1 MPTITL
7 KNTVYKNKLLLDFL
21 DQSASLS
28 PFHNGSSLDMIND
41 DIMRNRDLQL
51 EQRTILVNALAI
63 QYDSIGEKAPSGV
76 FKLEKKGV
84 YSVTTGHQLCF
95 MGGPQFFIHKI
106 ISTIKSCQLLKE
118 KYPFNDFVPIFWMA
132 TEDHDFQEISHTT
145 IFGKKFS
152 LEDTTDTVG
161 VGKLKSSVFQ
171 SLFEE
176 VKEFFKTDEKFSVL
190 EKLFEKAMSFD
201 SWSKTTR
208 YWVHHLFKDLG
219 LVILDA
225 DDKELKKSFKKII
238 EADINEQ
245 FVYRHVKDTNQ
256 KLSDL
261 HYKVQ
266 IDPRELN
273 LFYHDTSKRERIKL
287 EDDCFKITELNYEK
301 DDLLSIAESNIE
313 RFSPNVLLRPLY
325 QEYILPNLAYVGG
338 PSELAYWLQLKSTFD
353 YVDMPYPI
361 LVLRDHFAFMSE
373 KQLQQ
378 WTDNGFSTDQLLED
392 FDQLLKDMVKDEMNE
407 MGDFSPFY
415 QQLDEME
422 KALSNLV
429 TKQDQSLRGAV
440 GSSINSMKKA
450 LSNTEGKYKKS
461 IKRKNE
467 QKLNQLLKIQKQVI
481 QNNGLVERKE
491 SFISAY
497 LTFENLP
504 KLLLEHASP
513 GSGVL
518 TLLLY
523 KK

>member
-1 MPTITL
+1 MPTINL
-7 KNTVYKNKLLLDFL
+7 KNIVYKNKLLLDFL

-28 PFHNGSSLDMIND
+28 SFHNGSSLDMIND
-41 DIMRNRDLQL
+41 DIMRNRDLQV
-51 EQRTILVNALAI
+51 EQRKILVNALAT

-76 FKLEKKGV
+76 YKLEKKGV
-84 YSVTTGHQLCF
+84 YTVTTGHQLCF
-95 MGGPQFFIHKI
+95 MGGPQYFIHKI
-106 ISTIKSCQLLKE
+106 ISTIKSCQILKE

-152 LEDTTDTVG
+152 LDDTIDNLAVG
-161 VGKLKSSVFQ
+161 RLKSSVFQ

-176 VKEFFKTDEKFSVL
+176 VKEFFKTDKKFIFL

-201 SWSKTTR
+201 TWSKTTR
-208 YWVHHLFKDLG
+208 YWVHHLFKDYG

-245 FVYRHVKDTNQ
+245 FVYKHVKETNQ

-287 EDDCFKITELNYEK
+287 EDDCFKIAEVNYDQDSLLN
-301 DDLLSIAESNIE
+301 LVESDID

-325 QEYILPNLAYVGG
+325 QEHMLPNLAYVGG
-338 PSELAYWLQLKSTFD
+338 PSELAYWLQLKSSFD
-353 YVDMPYPI
+353 HVGIPYPI
-361 LVLRDHFAFMSE
+361 LMLRDHFAFLSE
-373 KQLQQ
+373 KQFQQ
-378 WTDNGFSTDQLLED
+378 WIDNGFVKEQLLDD
-392 FDQLLKDMVKDEMNE
+392 FDQLVKNMVKDEMNE
-407 MGDFSPFY
+407 TGDFNPFY

-450 LSNTEGKYKKS
+450 LASTEGKFKKS

-467 QKLNQLLKIQKQVI
+467 QKTNQLLKIQKQVI
-481 QNNGLVERKE
+481 QHNGLLERKE
-491 SFISAY
+491 SFISTF
-497 LTFENLP
+497 LTFENYP
-504 KLLLEHASP
+504 KLLLDHANP
-513 GSGVL
+513 GSGLL
-518 TLLLY
+518 TLLLN